1 MDGWGWQV
9 WTSFF
14 IVGAT
19 QDCGFG
25 VSCLFTYFLLD
36 TTMMAFHLWSFQLS
50 ILKSVI
56 IVFFARL
63 TDSTSQFDKTVLS
76 KCVTHVGFVED
87 MSPSGNTF
95 LGRNWEPWSGSEFTM
110 FNLVIRLSEVEQL
123 AFFHFLP
130 CRLSLLEQLAAVP
143 GFAFFRFS
151 PCRLSLVEQLAAV
164 PGFNSFC
171 QPCKPPFFFNVDR
184 ETDRCHGN
192 MLTISSRYMPSGMEI
207 FSFYGC
213 WWGSSVHLIQ
223 LGTTDSVYRVE
234 LTTGGLKP
242 YLDSCMRL
250 WMHHFH

>member
-25 VSCLFTYFLLD
+25 VSCLFIYFLLD

-56 IVFFARL
+56 IVFFAGL
-63 TDSTSQFDKTVLS
+63 TDSTSQFDKAVLS
-76 KCVTHVGFVED
+76 KCVTHVGFVDD

-95 LGRNWEPWSGSEFTM
+95 LGRNWETWSGSEFTI

-123 AFFHFLP
+123 AFFHFSP

-151 PCRLSLVEQLAAV
+151 PCRLSLSWQHVDDLKQVHAFRY
-164 PGFNSFC
+164 GD
-171 QPCKPPFFFNVDR
+171 FFFLWLLVRFKCAPNSAWHYWQRQQGWVDYR
-184 ETDRCHGN
+184 GPQALSLLLHAIVDA
-192 MLTISSRYMPSGMEI
+192 S
-207 FSFYGC
+207 FS
-213 WWGSSVHLIQ
+213 
-223 LGTTDSVYRVE
+223 
-234 LTTGGLKP
+234 LTT
-242 YLDSCMRL
+242 
-250 WMHHFH
+250 